1 MLASNK
7 TCFSGSL
14 SNSIRII
21 FQKFLRRSFMFL
33 RRSGHLVFFL
43 CLSVYLLGGCAS
55 SVNSL
60 QGMVQVDWARQN
72 YVNGHKSEA
81 AKHYTNAA
89 EKGNAEAQFQ
99 LAKMLI
105 FGDGIAKDAPQGIA
119 WLEKASSQNY
129 APAMTML
136 GIYSYTGGEGL
147 AQDATRAVSLLEG
160 SANQEDR
167 AAMLLLGGIYTLNVG
182 IASDPH
188 KASHWLERATQK
200 GLPIPEDWLVPEY
213 LGALYPQKK
222 DKFDERRLASARTAD
237 AQAGLKL
244 RGYDPGPVDGVPGK
258 RTRRAIETFQQKQGI
273 DADGKIDSALMWHLL
288 TGSDLN

>member
-1 MLASNK
+1 
-7 TCFSGSL
+7 
-14 SNSIRII
+14 
-21 FQKFLRRSFMFL
+21 MFL
-33 RRSGHLVFFL
+33 RRSGHLVFLL
-43 CLSVYLLGGCAS
+43 CLSICLLGGCAS

-60 QGMVQVDWARQN
+60 QSMVQVDWARQN

-99 LAKMLI
+99 LAKMLV
-105 FGDGIAKDAPQGIA
+105 FGDGISKNSSQGIA

-136 GIYSYTGGEGL
+136 GIYSYTGAEGL
-147 AQDATRAVSLLEG
+147 AQDAARAVSLLEG

-182 IASDPH
+182 VASDPH
-188 KASHWLERATQK
+188 KAAHWFERAAQN
-200 GLPIPEDWLVPEY
+200 GLPIPEEWLVPEY

-222 DKFDERRLASARTAD
+222 DKFDERRLASARTAG
-237 AQAGLKL
+237 AQAGLKA
-244 RGYDPGPVDGVPGK
+244 RGYDPGPVDGVSGK
-258 RTRRAIETFQQKQGI
+258 RTRRAIETFQQEQGMN
-273 DADGKIDSALMWHLL
+273 ADGQIDSALMWHLI
-288 TGSDLN
+288 TSGDTN